1 MNRRLVL
8 KQLAAFAALSYVGT
22 AALAQRAGGPA
33 FQTLGSRIPT
43 EAPGKVEVIEFFHYG
58 CPHCRDFDPLIE
70 HWVKSLPKDVAF
82 RRVPAIW
89 GNAQLR
95 ELARLYYTIER
106 TGAIDKLHSSV
117 FPAFQE
123 QKRPLNTEEGVRSW
137 VEKSGVDAKA
147 FMDTY
152 KSFGLNALVQRAEQ
166 LAAAYKIQGVPTMAV
181 GGRYITSASIS
192 GSHENTLKVVDELI
206 VKARGELGRS

>member
-1 MNRRLVL
+1 M
-8 KQLAAFAALSYVGT
+8 
-22 AALAQRAGGPA
+22 
-33 FQTLGSRIPT
+33 
-43 EAPGKVEVIEFFHYG
+43 
-58 CPHCRDFDPLIE
+58 
-70 HWVKSLPKDVAF
+70 
-82 RRVPAIW
+82 PAIW

-106 TGAIDKLHSSV
+106 TGAIATLHSAV

-123 QKRPLNTEEGVRSW
+123 QKRPLTTEEGVRSW
-137 VEKSGVDAKA
+137 VEKAGVDAKA

-152 KSFGLNALVQRAEQ
+152 KSFGLQASVQRAEQ
-166 LAAAYKIQGVPTMAV
+166 LAAAYKVQGVPTMAV

>member
-1 MNRRLVL
+1 MNRRLAL
-8 KQLAAFAALSYVGT
+8 KQLAAFAALSSLGAT
-22 AALAQRAGGPA
+22 AYAQRAGGPA
-33 FQTLGSRIPT
+33 FETLPTRISP
-43 EAPGKVEVIEFFHYG
+43 EVAGKIEVIEFFHYG

-70 HWVKSLPKDVAF
+70 HWLKSLPKDVSF

-106 TGAIDKLHSSV
+106 AGLIDTLHAAV
-117 FPAFQE
+117 FPAMQDR
-123 QKRPLNTEEGVRSW
+123 KMPLHTEAGVRDW
-137 VEKSGVDAKA
+137 IGGFQVDAKA

-152 KSFGLNALVQRAEQ
+152 KSFGLQAQVQRAEQ
-166 LAAAYKIQGVPTMAV
+166 VAGAYKVKGVPTMAV
-181 GGRYITSASIS
+181 GGRYTTSASLS

-206 VKARGELGRS
+206 AKVRSE